1 MRHNQHF
8 LMSRDLKASV
18 IIPTYNR
25 GRILAKILA
34 CYGAQTAGGDEFE
47 IVVINDGGNDDSS
60 SIFERFTPIDLNGN
74 KAITVDQRRRVE
86 NARQG
91 NLEKAI
97 PNHHGVKEKSPSLK
111 YIEIS
116 KSGRSLARN
125 VGIGYSANPLI
136 IFADDDIFV
145 EPGFVAKHI
154 ESHRPGDRLVVRGI
168 VIHTRSL
175 DDPFSARWKPK
186 DINSSF
192 LATGNASVLKE
203 YIAGAGGF
211 DENYTV
217 YGWEDFDLGIHL
229 EENGIRSVK
238 RKIYGYHYDPPQK
251 VLLPNQIYSKEKE
264 RGLTAV
270 YFYKHHP
277 LRWVRRFTLVEN
289 TPLRALF
296 NLLGWKNWFLKKKTV
311 TSFKCMLRLIIRYK
325 GYFDGVE
332 EGRRHYRWEGGKKKS
347 ETG

>member
-1 MRHNQHF
+1 
-8 LMSRDLKASV
+8 V
-18 IIPTYNR
+18 I
-25 GRILAKILA
+25 
-34 CYGAQTAGGDEFE
+34 
-47 IVVINDGGNDDSS
+47 
-60 SIFERFTPIDLNGN
+60 PIAPGT
-74 KAITVDQRRRVE
+74 KGE
-86 NARQG
+86 
-91 NLEKAI
+91 
-97 PNHHGVKEKSPSLK
+97 SPSVK

-125 VGIGYSANPLI
+125 VGIAFSANPLI

-145 EPGFVAKHI
+145 EPGFVAKHL
-154 ESHRPGDRLVVRGI
+154 ESHQPGDRLVVRGI

-175 DDPFSARWKPK
+175 DDPFSARWKLK

-211 DENYTV
+211 DENYTI

-229 EENGIRSVK
+229 EENGIGSAK
-238 RKIYGYHYDPPQK
+238 RKIYGYHYAPEPVFLAPVD
-251 VLLPNQIYSKEKE
+251 IYEKEKE
-264 RGLTAV
+264 RGLTAA

-296 NLLGWKNWFLKKKTV
+296 NLLGRKNWFLKKKRV
-311 TSFKCMLRLIIRYK
+311 TSFKRLLRLIIRYK

-332 EGRRHYRWEGGKKKS
+332 EGRKLYRWEGGEKKS